1 MYSTCR
7 VLLDLIFQE
16 IILFVMKHILGTV
29 WTEFISKMNTRGQT
43 CMPFFDPTNQQAVA
57 SGQDV
62 DKTRFL

>member
-1 MYSTCR
+1 
-7 VLLDLIFQE
+7 
-16 IILFVMKHILGTV
+16 MKHILGTV